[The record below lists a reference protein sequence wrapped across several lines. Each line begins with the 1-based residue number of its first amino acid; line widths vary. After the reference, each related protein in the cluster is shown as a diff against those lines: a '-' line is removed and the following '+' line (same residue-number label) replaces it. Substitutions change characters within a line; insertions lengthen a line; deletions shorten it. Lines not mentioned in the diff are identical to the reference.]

1 MDRTADLCSEDIV
14 DEAVLLDSRQP
25 GEAVRDD
32 LGPKVISAAG
42 QVLHV
47 GLRPW
52 QRGFDPLL
60 ELIGGRHPGVENIGR
75 FAD

>member
-32 LGPKVISAAG
+32 LGPKVIAAAAIRAADGIAGAAG
-42 QVLHV
+42 RL
-47 GLRPW
+47 W
-52 QRGFDPLL
+52 PL
-60 ELIGGRHPGVENIGR
+60 
-75 FAD
+75 AA